1 MESPSSLDLGPDNR
15 EEQGEPLSFWHSS
28 HHGLCWL
35 RHRVG
40 LSLRVG
46 TLMDPAAESGEGRE
60 HRKQEGL
67 TRNICSLSPAQMD
80 GLNTNTPFIPSLA
93 KSMFIGPRPYCP
105 RLT

>member
-1 MESPSSLDLGPDNR
+1 MDSPSSLDLGPDNR

-46 TLMDPAAESGEGRE
+46 TPMDPAAES
-60 HRKQEGL
+60 
-67 TRNICSLSPAQMD
+67 
-80 GLNTNTPFIPSLA
+80 
-93 KSMFIGPRPYCP
+93 
-105 RLT
+105 